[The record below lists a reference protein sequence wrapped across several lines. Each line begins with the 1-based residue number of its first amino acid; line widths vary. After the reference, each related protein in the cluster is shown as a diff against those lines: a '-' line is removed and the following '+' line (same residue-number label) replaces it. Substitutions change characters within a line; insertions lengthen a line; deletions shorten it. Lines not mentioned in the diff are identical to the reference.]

1 VRKRSTVWFVR
12 EFVVKVLFWRHI
24 IISCTAVSNRWEIGF
39 TTVRD
44 IWTVSRTKICKNGDL
59 CFLPHEKF
67 IAWSCLNRNGRIADL
82 GNVMRERTKGI
93 FETATVFWRSNRL
106 VSFTRS
112 DSFTYLKA
120 LTRARCGSRNVECRP
135 PKKMDPALQLS
146 RRFKLL
152 FFPLLSLIYTHRCSS
167 CLSLN

>member
-1 VRKRSTVWFVR
+1 MRNRFHDEIFERSHVQKSAR
-12 EFVVKVLFWRHI
+12 
-24 IISCTAVSNRWEIGF
+24 TA
-39 TTVRD
+39 
-44 IWTVSRTKICKNGDL
+44 DL

-67 IAWSCLNRNGRIADL
+67 IAWSCLNRNGRIAGL

-106 VSFTRS
+106 VSLTRS

-135 PKKMDPALQLS
+135 PKKMDPALQLFL
-146 RRFKLL
+146 RFKLL
-152 FFPLLSLIYTHRCSS
+152 FFPFFLLSTRIVAPRAFLWIKTALFRISREWKKREKMSKFVVEC
-167 CLSLN
+167 NEI